1 MGQKHPPPG
10 MMPQGTNIKVDIKD
24 GKPLRCPKCKK
35 DLFEPCQKLL
45 YFSPLVGG
53 NPTGREIVVPSPQE
67 WRCISCKRVIKN
79 TEGLE

>member
-1 MGQKHPPPG
+1 MIQPGGQI
-10 MMPQGTNIKVDIKD
+10 NVNVKD
-24 GKPLRCPKCKK
+24 GKALRCPKCKK

-45 YFSPLVGG
+45 YFSPLL

-67 WRCISCKRVIKN
+67 WRCISCKRLLKN